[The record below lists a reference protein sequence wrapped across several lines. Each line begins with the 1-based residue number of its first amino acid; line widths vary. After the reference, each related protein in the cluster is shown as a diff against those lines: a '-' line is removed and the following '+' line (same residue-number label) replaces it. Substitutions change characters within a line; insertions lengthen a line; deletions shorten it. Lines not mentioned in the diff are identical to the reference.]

1 MKNILIVDDDAEMLN
16 SLNKLLSRN
25 NNYTLTL
32 VQNESYALEIAKNKK
47 FDLIITDLQMKEI
60 SGIEI
65 LRAALGE
72 FPGSSVIII
81 SGYGTIESSVNAM
94 REGAFDFL
102 EKPFTSKKLYE
113 VVEKALNQN
122 FVAQEAADEEVKK
135 TDGAFSG
142 IISQSPEIKKIIDI
156 IHKIAPG
163 HMNVLISGESGTG
176 KELFAR
182 AIHKLSKRVNNPFVP
197 VNCGALPENLFE
209 SELFG
214 HERGA
219 FTGAL
224 RTKPGLLEFANNG
237 TFFLDEIGDLNL
249 TMQVK
254 LLRMLEDKK
263 IRRVGG
269 EREIDIDVRII
280 AATNKDLNIAIEDNE
295 FREDLF
301 YRLNTIDIHILP
313 LRERGNDILLLAN
326 HFLANLSGAN
336 KNMVYR
342 FSAEAEKALISYH
355 WPGNVRELQNMVS
368 RAFYLATGNIIQRA
382 DLPILKSEND
392 TIFVKS
398 ELDLP
403 YKEAKES
410 FLEQFE
416 VEYLTHH
423 IKLNNGNISKTA
435 EACGIDR
442 RSIHRLINKYSIIYN
457 E

>member
-16 SLNKLLSRN
+16 SLNKLLSRKADYN
-25 NNYTLTL
+25 LTL
-32 VQNESYALEIAKNKK
+32 VQNQMNALEIAKSKK
-47 FDLIITDLQMKEI
+47 FDLIITDLQMKKI
-60 SGIEI
+60 SGMDI

-72 FPGSSVIII
+72 FPGCLVIII

-102 EKPFTSKKLYE
+102 EKPFTSKKLFD
-113 VVEKALNQN
+113 VVEKALNQK
-122 FVAQEAADEEVKK
+122 FVDSG
-135 TDGAFSG
+135 TDNNISDDNNAFEG
-142 IISQSPEIKKIIDI
+142 IIYQSNEIKNIIDI
-156 IHKIAPG
+156 IYKIAPG
-163 HMNVLISGESGTG
+163 NMNVLISGESGTG

-182 AIHKLSKRVNNPFVP
+182 AIHKLSKRETNPFVP

-224 RTKPGLLEFANNG
+224 KTKPGLLEFANNG

-249 TMQVK
+249 NMQVK

-269 EREIDIDVRII
+269 ERELDIDVRII
-280 AATNKDLNIAIEDNE
+280 AATNKDLPIAIENNE

-301 YRLNTIDIHILP
+301 YRLNTIDLKILP
-313 LRERGNDILLLAN
+313 LRERGDDILLLAN
-326 HFLANLSGAN
+326 HFLASLSGTN
-336 KNMVYR
+336 NNSVYR
-342 FSAEAEKALISYH
+342 FSAEAEKALSNYH

-368 RAFYLATGNIIQRA
+368 RAFYLTSGHTIQRA
-382 DLPILKSEND
+382 DLPIPKSDED
-392 TIFVKS
+392 GIFVKK
-398 ELDLP
+398 ELDLS
-403 YKEAKES
+403 YKEAKEN
-410 FLEQFE
+410 FLEKFE

-442 RSIHRLINKYSIIYN
+442 RSIHRLINKYNIIYN

>member
-1 MKNILIVDDDAEMLN
+1 MKNILIVDDDQEMLN
-16 SLNKLLSRN
+16 SLNKLLARKPEYN
-25 NNYTLTL
+25 LTL
-32 VQNESYALEIAKNKK
+32 VQNENYALEMAENKK
-47 FDLIITDLQMKEI
+47 FDLIITDLQMKQI
-60 SGIEI
+60 SGMDV
-65 LRAALGE
+65 LRTALGK

-81 SGYGTIESSVNAM
+81 SGYGTIESSVEAM

-102 EKPFTSKKLYE
+102 EKPFTSKKLYD

-122 FVAQEAADEEVKK
+122 LSENEIVLEEEDKK
-135 TDGAFSG
+135 AAFSG
-142 IISQSPEIKKIIDI
+142 IVSQCLEIKQIIDI
-156 IHKIAPG
+156 IYKIAPG
-163 HMNVLISGESGTG
+163 NMNVLISGESGTG

-182 AIHKLSKRVNNPFVP
+182 AIHKLSKRDKNPFVP

-224 RTKPGLLEFANNG
+224 KTKPGLLEFANEG

-249 TMQVK
+249 NMQVK

-263 IRRVGG
+263 VRRVGG
-269 EREIDIDVRII
+269 EKEIDIDVRII
-280 AATNKDLNIAIEDNE
+280 AATNKNLQNAIEHNE
-295 FREDLF
+295 FREDLY
-301 YRLNTIDIHILP
+301 YRLNTIDIKILP
-313 LRERGNDILLLAN
+313 LRERGKDILLLAN
-326 HFLANLSGAN
+326 HFLAKLSGTN
-336 KNMVYR
+336 GNNVYR
-342 FSAEAEKALISYH
+342 YSADAEKALLKYH

-368 RAFYLATGNIIQRA
+368 RAFYLTSGHTIQRA
-382 DLPILKSEND
+382 DLPIPKSDHD
-392 TIFVKS
+392 TIFVKKD
-398 ELDLP
+398 LDLT
-403 YKEAKES
+403 YKAAKEC
-410 FLEQFE
+410 FLERFE

-442 RSIHRLINKYSIIYN
+442 RSIHRLINKYNIIYN

>member
-25 NNYTLTL
+25 KDYKLTL
-32 VQNESYALEIAKNKK
+32 VQNEANALEMAKNKK

-60 SGIEI
+60 SGIDI
-65 LRAALGE
+65 LQAALGE
-72 FPGSSVIII
+72 YPGSSVIII

-102 EKPFTSKKLYE
+102 EKPFTSQKLFD
-113 VVEKALNQN
+113 VVEKALAQN
-122 FVAQEAADEEVKK
+122 YVEPEANPEIKDEN
-135 TDGAFSG
+135 GAFSG
-142 IISQSPEIKKIIDI
+142 IVYQSSEIKNILDI
-156 IHKIAPG
+156 VRKIAPG
-163 HMNVLISGESGTG
+163 NMNVLISGESGTG

-182 AIHKLSKRVNNPFVP
+182 AIHKLSNRDSHAFVP

-224 RTKPGLLEFANNG
+224 KTKPGLLEFANHG

-249 TMQVK
+249 NMQVK

-280 AATNKDLNIAIEDNE
+280 AATNKNLQDAIEENE

-301 YRLNTIDIHILP
+301 YRLNTIDLKILP
-313 LRERGNDILLLAN
+313 LRERGSDILLLAN
-326 HFLANLSGAN
+326 HFLANLSGSN
-336 KNMVYR
+336 NNTVYR

-355 WPGNVRELQNMVS
+355 
-368 RAFYLATGNIIQRA
+368 
-382 DLPILKSEND
+382 
-392 TIFVKS
+392 
-398 ELDLP
+398 
-403 YKEAKES
+403 
-410 FLEQFE
+410 
-416 VEYLTHH
+416 
-423 IKLNNGNISKTA
+423 
-435 EACGIDR
+435 
-442 RSIHRLINKYSIIYN
+442 
-457 E
+457 

>member
-1 MKNILIVDDDAEMLN
+1 MKNILIVDDDQEMLN
-16 SLNKLLSRN
+16 SLNKLLARKPEYN
-25 NNYTLTL
+25 LTL
-32 VQNESYALEIAKNKK
+32 VQNENYALEMAENKK
-47 FDLIITDLQMKEI
+47 FDLIITDLQMKQI
-60 SGIEI
+60 SGMDV
-65 LRAALGE
+65 LRTALGK

-81 SGYGTIESSVNAM
+81 SGYGTIESSVEAM

-102 EKPFTSKKLYE
+102 EKPFTSKKLYD

-122 FVAQEAADEEVKK
+122 LSENEIVLEEEDKK
-135 TDGAFSG
+135 AAFSG
-142 IISQSPEIKKIIDI
+142 IVSQCLEIKQIIDI
-156 IHKIAPG
+156 IYKIAPG
-163 HMNVLISGESGTG
+163 NMNVLISGESGTG

-182 AIHKLSKRVNNPFVP
+182 AIHKLSKRDKNPFVP

-224 RTKPGLLEFANNG
+224 KTKPGLLEFANEG

-249 TMQVK
+249 NMQVK

-263 IRRVGG
+263 VRRVGG
-269 EREIDIDVRII
+269 EKEIDIDVRII
-280 AATNKDLNIAIEDNE
+280 AATNKNLQNAIENNE
-295 FREDLF
+295 FREDLY
-301 YRLNTIDIHILP
+301 YRLNTIDIKILP
-313 LRERGNDILLLAN
+313 LRERGKDILLLAN
-326 HFLANLSGAN
+326 HFLAKLSGTN
-336 KNMVYR
+336 GNNVYR
-342 FSAEAEKALISYH
+342 YSADAEKALLKYH

-368 RAFYLATGNIIQRA
+368 RAFYLTSGHTIQRA
-382 DLPILKSEND
+382 DLPIPKSDHD
-392 TIFVKS
+392 TIFVKKD
-398 ELDLP
+398 LDLT
-403 YKEAKES
+403 YKAAKEC
-410 FLEQFE
+410 FLERFE

-442 RSIHRLINKYSIIYN
+442 RSIHRLINKYNIIYN